1 MSWLKE
7 PLILNDIYFLR
18 LLKKY
23 VVMLCFLRMLNIRKL
38 NKFIMFLSRNRT
50 VVVILLLLQKNE
62 KRKFFCLFFHVSM
75 EKEIETL
82 RGKTITKGKFELP
95 PEEREKERNNAI
107 K

>member
-1 MSWLKE
+1 
-7 PLILNDIYFLR
+7 
-18 LLKKY
+18 
-23 VVMLCFLRMLNIRKL
+23 
-38 NKFIMFLSRNRT
+38 
-50 VVVILLLLQKNE
+50 
-62 KRKFFCLFFHVSM
+62 M